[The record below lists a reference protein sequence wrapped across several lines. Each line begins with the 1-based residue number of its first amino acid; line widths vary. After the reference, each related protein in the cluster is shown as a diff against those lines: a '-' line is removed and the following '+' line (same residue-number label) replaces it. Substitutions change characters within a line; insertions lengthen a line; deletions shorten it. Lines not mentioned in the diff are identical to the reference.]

1 MAREYP
7 WRRPAGWWLRN
18 RRYLGFQL
26 RELGGVVSGV
36 YGLLFLNLLRTLRAG
51 ESAYMAFV
59 DAIRTPPI
67 LYVNLVLF
75 ALLVWH
81 AVTWF
86 MLIGKAQPIQFTER
100 PLPWKAVFGVD
111 VGLRGPGIGAA
122 LDIILNAV
130 AIVGTLGGLYYAVRG
145 WLFV

>member
-1 MAREYP
+1 M
-7 WRRPAGWWLRN
+7 
-18 RRYLGFQL
+18 GFQL
-26 RELGGVVSGV
+26 RELGGVISAV

-51 ESAYMAFV
+51 ESAYTAFV
-59 DAIRTPPI
+59 DTMRTPPV

-100 PLPWKAVFGVD
+100 PLPWKSVFGVN
-111 VGLRGPGIGAA
+111 VLLWICVSAAVVYLIFGGI
-122 LDIILNAV
+122 
-130 AIVGTLGGLYYAVRG
+130 
-145 WLFV
+145 

>member
-1 MAREYP
+1 M
-7 WRRPAGWWLRN
+7 
-18 RRYLGFQL
+18 
-26 RELGGVVSGV
+26 GGVISAV

-51 ESAYMAFV
+51 ESAYTAFV
-59 DAIRTPPI
+59 DTMRTPPI

-100 PLPWKAVFGVD
+100 PLPWKSVFGVN
-111 VGLRGPGIGAA
+111 VLLWIGVSAA
-122 LDIILNAV
+122 VVYLIF
-130 AIVGTLGGLYYAVRG
+130 GGV
-145 WLFV
+145 